1 MKYLNLEI
9 VIKFAY
15 FFIFPKAVEP
25 ALFLS
30 T

>member
-1 MKYLNLEI
+1 MKYPNLEI
-9 VIKFAY
+9 MVKFIY
-15 FFIFPKAVEP
+15 LFIFPKAVEP